1 MNRLIKSTMLVL
13 CACALTV
20 VSALPQTTETA
31 KKRAEE
37 LLAQA
42 RAAIGDEAKIKAVKS
57 LSLAGKIVRSPAAVD
72 MKVEVELD
80 FLFPDKYVKR
90 EKNHMQFG
98 TANLISALDGEAA
111 WLDRNSSNEMIRFEG
126 FSQKDADDRKPVLR
140 ADAARWILA
149 LLLRTPNW
157 APLEFPYGGKGDT
170 KNNLQ
175 IYHRHI
181 EFAYAGEGDADGKRV
196 DLIDVRGGDGF
207 QARLFLDK
215 KTHRLAMMTYT
226 GKLFGSKR
234 KQINT
239 DENGNV
245 TESET
250 NSGSSSDVA
259 GMKADEVRVRFTDY
273 RPVDGIQM
281 PHRVAFQSGEGIKEE
296 WELTKIQLNA
306 PLAPEIFKKKG

>member
-1 MNRLIKSTMLVL
+1 MKQTAKLMLFALILS
-13 CACALTV
+13 ACAI
-20 VSALPQTTETA
+20 VSASAQTDEKA

-42 RAAIGDEAKIKAVKS
+42 RAAIGEESKIKAVKS

-72 MKVEVELD
+72 MKIEVELD

-90 EKNHMQFG
+90 EKNHLQFG
-98 TANLISALDGEAA
+98 TANIISALNGETA
-111 WLDRNSSNEMIRFEG
+111 WLDRSSSNEMIRFEG
-126 FSQKDADDRKPVLR
+126 FSQKDADERKPVLR
-140 ADAARWILA
+140 AEAARWILA

-157 APLEFPYGGKGDT
+157 APLEFPYGGKGDA

-181 EFAYAGEGDADGKRV
+181 GFAYAGEADADGKRA
-196 DLIDVRGGDGF
+196 DLIHVQGGDGF

-215 KTHRLAMMTYT
+215 KTHRLVMMSYT
-226 GKLFGSKR
+226 GKLVGSKR
-234 KQINT
+234 KQLTT

-245 TESET
+245 SESE
-250 NSGSSSDVA
+250 SGSGSDVA
-259 GMKADEVRVRFTDY
+259 GVKADEVRVRFTDY

-306 PLAPEIFKKKG
+306 PLTPEIFNKKV